1 MFSLVLASGM
11 FVEVVEGLEEACVS
25 LYGILFD
32 CTWTTVDSKGGAVG
46 VGGYGGTW
54 VTGEW
59 SGAGRINGASGR
71 SGGVN
76 GEGGGSGADGFNGET
91 GISGADGDNGEW
103 GECAHVVEGIV
114 WSSCLPTITLISS

>member
-1 MFSLVLASGM
+1 MFSWVPASGM
-11 FVEVVEGLEEACVS
+11 FLEVVEGLEEACVS

-32 CTWTTVDSKGGAVG
+32 STWTTVDSKDGAVG

-59 SGAGRINGASGR
+59 SGAGRINGASGQ

-76 GEGGGSGADGFNGET
+76 GGGGSGADGVKGET
-91 GISGADGDNGEW
+91 GISGADDDNGEM
-103 GECAHVVEGIV
+103 GESCECAHVAEGIV
-114 WSSCLPTITLISS
+114 WS

>member
-11 FVEVVEGLEEACVS
+11 FLEVVEGLEEACVS

-32 CTWTTVDSKGGAVG
+32 STYSKDGAVG

-59 SGAGRINGASGR
+59 NGAGRINGTSR
-71 SGGVN
+71 WSGGVN
-76 GEGGGSGADGFNGET
+76 GEGGGSGADGVNGET
-91 GISGADGDNGEW
+91 GISGADGDNGER

-114 WSSCLPTITLISS
+114 WSSCLPTITFISS